1 MRSLLALIF
10 FLNFGTCFAEN
21 TILAVVD
28 NEVVTLNSVE
38 QKFNIANSNEE
49 KIAIIKNR
57 IDTILQLTKVS
68 EFNISPSQ
76 SDINQALIQLAN
88 INEISIEQLN
98 SYPEISLLTREVTEK
113 LSIIN
118 LQRFITKDLILNLS
132 TNELIDNCP
141 PIDNDIKIKQIKI
154 AQIIISEIDNSD
166 NSDNSPNSKD
176 KAIKEFLKK
185 LSKHITKGA
194 SFESFAKLH
203 SQHPSYSNGGLSDW
217 ITVNN
222 PTTEMLDLLKDG
234 EVSKI
239 YSNNI
244 GLAIAIKVDERFIID
259 NLEKC
264 KEKLTYLNAKQFYL
278 NWLKEL
284 RDNADIEIYIN
295 NL

>member
-1 MRSLLALIF
+1 MRSLLALII

-21 TILAVVD
+21 TILAVVN

-38 QKFNIANSNEE
+38 QKLNIANSNEE
-49 KIAIIKNR
+49 KIAIINNR
-57 IDTILQLTKVS
+57 IDTILQLTKVR
-68 EFNISPSQ
+68 EFDIYPTHSS
-76 SDINQALIQLAN
+76 INQALIQLAN
-88 INEISIEQLN
+88 VNEITIEQLN

-113 LSIIN
+113 LSILN

-132 TNELIDNCP
+132 SNELIDKCP
-141 PIDNDIKIKQIKI
+141 AIDNDIKIKQIKI
-154 AQIIISEIDNSD
+154 AQIIISEIDDSD
-166 NSDNSPNSKD
+166 ISSNSKD
-176 KAIKEFLKK
+176 ENIKEFLKK

-203 SQHPSYSNGGLSDW
+203 SQHPSYANGGISDW
-217 ITVNN
+217 TIVNS
-222 PTTEMLDLLKDG
+222 PTTEMLDLLKDS
-234 EVSKI
+234 EVSKV
-239 YSNNI
+239 YSNNV
-244 GLAIAIKVDERFIID
+244 GFAIAIKVDERYISN

-264 KEKLTYLNAKQFYL
+264 KEKLTYLNAEKFYL

>member
-1 MRSLLALIF
+1 MRGLLALIL
-10 FLNFGTCFAEN
+10 FLNFNTCFAEN
-21 TILAVVD
+21 TILAIVN
-28 NEVVTLNSVE
+28 NEVVTLNSVK
-38 QKFNIANSNEE
+38 QKLNVANSNKE

-57 IDTILQLTKVS
+57 IDVILQLTKAS
-68 EFNISPSQ
+68 EFDISPSQ
-76 SDINQALIQLAN
+76 LDINQALIQLAN
-88 INEISIEQLN
+88 INEITIEQLN
-98 SYPEISLLTREVTEK
+98 SYPEISLLTREVREK
-113 LSIIN
+113 LSILN
-118 LQRFITKDLILNLS
+118 LQRFITKDLIFNLS

-141 PIDNDIKIKQIKI
+141 PTDNDIKIKQIKI

-166 NSDNSPNSKD
+166 ISPNSKGET
-176 KAIKEFLKK
+176 IKKFLKK

-203 SQHPSYSNGGLSDW
+203 SQHPSYVNGGISEW
-217 ITVNN
+217 MTVNG
-222 PTTEMLDLLKDG
+222 PTAEMLDLLKDG

-244 GLAIAIKVDERFIID
+244 GFAIAIKVDERFISD

-264 KEKLTYLNAKQFYL
+264 KEKLTYLNAEQFYL

>member
-21 TILAVVD
+21 TILAIVN
-28 NEVVTLNSVE
+28 NEVITLNSVK
-38 QKFNIANSNEE
+38 QKLNIVNSNEE

-68 EFNISPSQ
+68 EFDISPTQ

-88 INEISIEQLN
+88 INEITIEQLN

-113 LSIIN
+113 LSILN

-141 PIDNDIKIKQIKI
+141 AIDNDIKIKQIKI
-154 AQIIISEIDNSD
+154 AQIIISEIDDSD
-166 NSDNSPNSKD
+166 ISSTNKD
-176 KAIKEFLKK
+176 EAIKEFLKK

-203 SQHPSYSNGGLSDW
+203 SQHPTYVNGGISEW

-222 PTTEMLDLLKDG
+222 PTAEMLDLLKDG

-244 GLAIAIKVDERFIID
+244 GFAIAIKVDERFISD
-259 NLEKC
+259 NLVKC
-264 KEKLTYLNAKQFYL
+264 KEKITYLNAKQFYL

>member
-1 MRSLLALIF
+1 MRSLLALIL
-10 FLNFGTCFAEN
+10 FLNFSICFAEN
-21 TILAVVD
+21 TIIAIVN

-38 QKFNIANSNEE
+38 QKLNIANSHEE

-57 IDTILQLTKVS
+57 IDTNLQLIKVR
-68 EFNISPSQ
+68 EFDISPTQ

-88 INEISIEQLN
+88 INEITIEQLN

-113 LSIIN
+113 LSILN
-118 LQRFITKDLILNLS
+118 LQRFITKNLIFNLS

-141 PIDNDIKIKQIKI
+141 AIDKDGKIKQIKI
-154 AQIIISEIDNSD
+154 AQIIISEIDDSD
-166 NSDNSPNSKD
+166 ISPNSKN
-176 KAIKEFLKK
+176 KAIKEFLIK

-203 SQHPSYSNGGLSDW
+203 SQHPSYANGGISDW

-222 PTTEMLDLLKDG
+222 VTARMLDLLKDG
-234 EVSKI
+234 EVSKV
-239 YSNNI
+239 YSTNM
-244 GLAIAIKVDERFIID
+244 GFAIAIKVDERFISD

-264 KEKLTYLNAKQFYL
+264 KEKLTYLNAEQFYL

>member
-10 FLNFGTCFAEN
+10 FLNFSTCFAEN
-21 TILAVVD
+21 TILAIVN

-38 QKFNIANSNEE
+38 QKLNIANSNEE

-68 EFNISPSQ
+68 EFDISPTQ

-88 INEISIEQLN
+88 INEITIEQLN
-98 SYPEISLLTREVTEK
+98 SYPEISLLTREVIEK
-113 LSIIN
+113 LSILN
-118 LQRFITKDLILNLS
+118 LQRFITKDLIFNLS
-132 TNELIDNCP
+132 NNELIVNCP
-141 PIDNDIKIKQIKI
+141 AIDNDIKIKQIKI
-154 AQIIISEIDNSD
+154 AQIIVSEIYDSD
-166 NSDNSPNSKD
+166 ISPNSKD
-176 KAIKEFLKK
+176 EAIKEFLIK

-203 SQHPSYSNGGLSDW
+203 SQHPSYANGGISDW

-222 PTTEMLDLLKDG
+222 PTVEMLDLLKDG

-244 GLAIAIKVDERFIID
+244 GFAIAMKVDERFISN

-264 KEKLTYLNAKQFYL
+264 KEKLTYLNAEQFYL

>member
-1 MRSLLALIF
+1 MKRVLALIL

-28 NEVVTLNSVE
+28 DEVVTQNSIA
-38 QKFNIANSNEE
+38 QKLNIANSNKE

-57 IDTILQLTKVS
+57 IDIILQLTKVS
-68 EFNISPSQ
+68 ELDIAPTK

-88 INEISIEQLN
+88 INDITIDQLN

-113 LSIIN
+113 LSIFK
-118 LQRFITKDLILNLS
+118 LQRFITKDLILNFS
-132 TNELIDNCP
+132 TNELIDKCP
-141 PIDNDIKIKQIKI
+141 IIDNDIKIKQIKI

-166 NSDNSPNSKD
+166 ISSNSKD
-176 KAIKEFLKK
+176 EAIKEFLKK

-203 SQHPSYSNGGLSDW
+203 SQHPSYVNGGISDW
-217 ITVNN
+217 ITVNS
-222 PTTEMLDLLKDG
+222 PTAEILDLLKDG
-234 EVSKI
+234 EISKV
-239 YSNNI
+239 YSTNL
-244 GLAIAIKVDERFIID
+244 GFAIAIKVDERFISN

-264 KEKLTYLNAKQFYL
+264 KEKLTYLNAENFYL

>member
-1 MRSLLALIF
+1 MRSLLALIL
-10 FLNFGTCFAEN
+10 FLNFSICFAEN
-21 TILAVVD
+21 TILAIVN

-38 QKFNIANSNEE
+38 QKLNIANSHEE

-57 IDTILQLTKVS
+57 IDTILQLTKVR
-68 EFNISPSQ
+68 EFDIPPTQ
-76 SDINQALIQLAN
+76 SDINQSLIQLAN
-88 INEISIEQLN
+88 INEITIEQLN
-98 SYPEISLLTREVTEK
+98 SYPEISLLTREVTDK
-113 LSIIN
+113 LSILN

-141 PIDNDIKIKQIKI
+141 AIDNDIKIKQIRI
-154 AQIIISEIDNSD
+154 AQIIISEIDVSD
-166 NSDNSPNSKD
+166 ISLNNKN

-203 SQHPSYSNGGLSDW
+203 SQHPSYINGGISDW
-217 ITVNN
+217 ITVNS

-234 EVSKI
+234 EVSKV
-239 YSNNI
+239 YSTNM
-244 GLAIAIKVDERFIID
+244 GFAIAIKVDERFISK

-264 KEKLTYLNAKQFYL
+264 KEKLTYLNAEQFYL

>member
-21 TILAVVD
+21 TILAIVN

-38 QKFNIANSNEE
+38 QRLNIANSNDE
-49 KIAIIKNR
+49 KIAIINNR
-57 IDTILQLTKVS
+57 INTILQLIKVR
-68 EFNISPSQ
+68 EFDISPTQ

-88 INEISIEQLN
+88 INEITIEQLN
-98 SYPEISLLTREVTEK
+98 SYPEISLLTREVSEK
-113 LSIIN
+113 LSILN
-118 LQRFITKDLILNLS
+118 LQRFITRDLILNLS

-141 PIDNDIKIKQIKI
+141 ATDNDTKIKQIKI

-166 NSDNSPNSKD
+166 ISSNSKD

-203 SQHPSYSNGGLSDW
+203 SQHPSYVNGGISDW
-217 ITVNN
+217 ITVNS
-222 PTTEMLDLLKDG
+222 PTAEILDLLKDG
-234 EVSKI
+234 EISKV
-239 YSNNI
+239 YSTNL
-244 GLAIAIKVDERFIID
+244 GFAIAIKVDERFISN

-264 KEKLTYLNAKQFYL
+264 KEKLTYLNAENFYL

-284 RDNADIEIYIN
+284 RDNADIEIYFN

>member
-1 MRSLLALIF
+1 MRSLLALIL

-21 TILAVVD
+21 TILAIVN

-38 QKFNIANSNEE
+38 QKLNIANSNEE

-57 IDTILQLTKVS
+57 IDTILQLTKVRK
-68 EFNISPSQ
+68 FDISPTQ

-88 INEISIEQLN
+88 INEITLEQLN
-98 SYPEISLLTREVTEK
+98 TYPEIYLLNREVTEK
-113 LSIIN
+113 LSILN
-118 LQRFITKDLILNLS
+118 LQRFITKDLIFNLS

-141 PIDNDIKIKQIKI
+141 AIDNDIKIKQIKI
-154 AQIIISEIDNSD
+154 AQIIISEIDDSD
-166 NSDNSPNSKD
+166 ISSNSKD
-176 KAIKEFLKK
+176 ETIKEFLKK

-203 SQHPSYSNGGLSDW
+203 SQHPSYANGGISDW
-217 ITVNN
+217 ITVNS
-222 PTTEMLDLLKDG
+222 PTAEMLDLLKDG
-234 EVSKI
+234 EVSKV

-244 GLAIAIKVDERFIID
+244 GFAIAIKVDERFISD

-264 KEKLTYLNAKQFYL
+264 KEKLTYLNAEQFYL

>member
-21 TILAVVD
+21 TILAIVN

-38 QKFNIANSNEE
+38 QKLNVANSNEE

-57 IDTILQLTKVS
+57 IDTILQLIKAR
-68 EFNISPSQ
+68 EFDISPTQ
-76 SDINQALIQLAN
+76 SDIDQALIQLAN
-88 INEISIEQLN
+88 INKITIEQLN

-113 LSIIN
+113 LSILN
-118 LQRFITKDLILNLS
+118 LQRFITKDLIFNLS

-141 PIDNDIKIKQIKI
+141 TIDNDIKIKQIKI
-154 AQIIISEIDNSD
+154 AQIIISEIDDSD
-166 NSDNSPNSKD
+166 ISPNSKD

-203 SQHPSYSNGGLSDW
+203 SQHPSYENGGISDW
-217 ITVNN
+217 ITVNS
-222 PTTEMLDLLKDG
+222 PTAEMLDLLKDG

-244 GLAIAIKVDERFIID
+244 GFAIAIKVDERFISD

-264 KEKLTYLNAKQFYL
+264 KEKLTYLNAEQFYL

>member
-1 MRSLLALIF
+1 MRSLLALIL
-10 FLNFGTCFAEN
+10 FLNTGTCFAEN
-21 TILAVVD
+21 TILAIVN

-38 QKFNIANSNEE
+38 QKLNITNSNEE

-57 IDTILQLTKVS
+57 IDTILQLTKVR
-68 EFNISPSQ
+68 EFDISPTQ

-88 INEISIEQLN
+88 INEITIEQLN

-113 LSIIN
+113 LSILN
-118 LQRFITKDLILNLS
+118 LQRFITKDLIFNLS

-141 PIDNDIKIKQIKI
+141 AIDKDGKIKQIKI
-154 AQIIISEIDNSD
+154 AQIIISEIDDSD
-166 NSDNSPNSKD
+166 ISPNSKN

-203 SQHPSYSNGGLSDW
+203 SQHPSYVNGGISDW
-217 ITVNN
+217 ITVNS

-234 EVSKI
+234 EVSKV
-239 YSNNI
+239 YSTNM
-244 GLAIAIKVDERFIID
+244 GFAIAIKVDERFISD

-264 KEKLTYLNAKQFYL
+264 KEKLTYLNAEQFYL

>member
-1 MRSLLALIF
+1 MRSLLALIL

-21 TILAVVD
+21 TILAIVN

-38 QKFNIANSNEE
+38 QKLNIANSNEE
-49 KIAIIKNR
+49 KIAIIRNR
-57 IDTILQLTKVS
+57 IDIILQLTKAK
-68 EFNISPSQ
+68 EFDISPAQ

-88 INEISIEQLN
+88 INEITIEQLN

-113 LSIIN
+113 LSILN
-118 LQRFITKDLILNLS
+118 LQRFITKDLIFNLS

-141 PIDNDIKIKQIKI
+141 AIDNDIKIKQIKI
-154 AQIIISEIDNSD
+154 AQIIISEIDDSD
-166 NSDNSPNSKD
+166 ISPNSKD
-176 KAIKEFLKK
+176 EAIKEFLKK

-203 SQHPSYSNGGLSDW
+203 SQHPSYANGGISDW
-217 ITVNN
+217 ITVNS
-222 PTTEMLDLLKDG
+222 PTAEMLDLLKDG
-234 EVSKI
+234 EVSKV
-239 YSNNI
+239 YSTNM
-244 GLAIAIKVDERFIID
+244 GFAIAIKVDERFISD

-264 KEKLTYLNAKQFYL
+264 KEKLTYLNAEQFYL

>member
-1 MRSLLALIF
+1 
-10 FLNFGTCFAEN
+10 LNFSICFAEN
-21 TILAVVD
+21 TILAIVN

-38 QKFNIANSNEE
+38 QKLNVANSNEE
-49 KIAIIKNR
+49 KIAIINNR
-57 IDTILQLTKVS
+57 INTILQLTKVK
-68 EFNISPSQ
+68 EFDISPTQ

-88 INEISIEQLN
+88 INEITIEQLN

-113 LSIIN
+113 LSILN

-132 TNELIDNCP
+132 INELTDNCP
-141 PIDNDIKIKQIKI
+141 AIDNDIKIKQIKI

-166 NSDNSPNSKD
+166 ISPNSKD
-176 KAIKEFLKK
+176 ETINKFLKK

-194 SFESFAKLH
+194 SFKSFAKLH
-203 SQHPSYSNGGLSDW
+203 SQHPSYVNGGISDW
-217 ITVNN
+217 ITVNS
-222 PTTEMLDLLKDG
+222 PTAEMLDLLKDG
-234 EVSKI
+234 EVSEV

-244 GLAIAIKVDERFIID
+244 GFAIAIKVDERFISD

-264 KEKLTYLNAKQFYL
+264 KEKLTYLNAEQFYL

>member
-1 MRSLLALIF
+1 MRSLLALIL
-10 FLNFGTCFAEN
+10 FLNISICFAEN
-21 TILAVVD
+21 TILAIVN

-38 QKFNIANSNEE
+38 QKLNVANSNEE

-57 IDTILQLTKVS
+57 IDTILQLIKAR
-68 EFNISPSQ
+68 EFDISPTQ

-88 INEISIEQLN
+88 INEITIEQLN

-113 LSIIN
+113 LSILN

-141 PIDNDIKIKQIKI
+141 AIDNDIKIKQIKI

-166 NSDNSPNSKD
+166 ISPNSKD
-176 KAIKEFLKK
+176 EAIKEFLKK

-203 SQHPSYSNGGLSDW
+203 SQHPSYANGGISDW
-217 ITVNN
+217 ITVNS
-222 PTTEMLDLLKDG
+222 PTAEMLDLLKDG
-234 EVSKI
+234 EVSKV

-244 GLAIAIKVDERFIID
+244 GFAIAIKVDERFISD

-264 KEKLTYLNAKQFYL
+264 KEKLTYLNAEQFYL

>member
-1 MRSLLALIF
+1 MRSLLALIL

-21 TILAVVD
+21 TILAVVN

-38 QKFNIANSNEE
+38 QKLNIANSNEE

-57 IDTILQLTKVS
+57 IDTILQLTKVR
-68 EFNISPSQ
+68 EFDISPTQ

-88 INEISIEQLN
+88 INEITIEQLN

-113 LSIIN
+113 LSILN
-118 LQRFITKDLILNLS
+118 LQRFITKDLIFNLS

-141 PIDNDIKIKQIKI
+141 AIDNDIKIKQIKI

-166 NSDNSPNSKD
+166 ISPNSKD
-176 KAIKEFLKK
+176 ETIKKFLKK

-194 SFESFAKLH
+194 SFKSFAKLH
-203 SQHPSYSNGGLSDW
+203 SQHPSYVNGGISDW
-217 ITVNN
+217 ITVNS
-222 PTTEMLDLLKDG
+222 PTAEMLDLLKDG
-234 EVSKI
+234 EVSKV

-244 GLAIAIKVDERFIID
+244 GFAIAIKVNERFISD

-264 KEKLTYLNAKQFYL
+264 KEKLTYLNAEQFYL

>member
-10 FLNFGTCFAEN
+10 FLNFSTCFAEN
-21 TILAVVD
+21 TILAIVN

-38 QKFNIANSNEE
+38 QKLNIANSNEE

-57 IDTILQLTKVS
+57 IDTILQLTKVR
-68 EFNISPSQ
+68 EFDISPTQ

-88 INEISIEQLN
+88 INEITIEQLN

-113 LSIIN
+113 LSILN

-141 PIDNDIKIKQIKI
+141 AIDNDIKIKQIKI
-154 AQIIISEIDNSD
+154 AQIIISEIDDSD
-166 NSDNSPNSKD
+166 ISPNSKNE
-176 KAIKEFLKK
+176 AIKEFLKK

-203 SQHPSYSNGGLSDW
+203 SQHPSYANGGISDW
-217 ITVNN
+217 ITVNS
-222 PTTEMLDLLKDG
+222 PTAEMLDLLKDG
-234 EVSKI
+234 EVSKV

-244 GLAIAIKVDERFIID
+244 GFAIAIKVDERFISD

-264 KEKLTYLNAKQFYL
+264 KEKLTYLNAEKFYL

>member
-21 TILAVVD
+21 TILAIVD
-28 NEVVTLNSVE
+28 DEVVTLNSVE
-38 QKFNIANSNEE
+38 QKLNIANSNEE

-57 IDTILQLTKVS
+57 IDTILQLTKVR
-68 EFNISPSQ
+68 EFDISPTQ

-88 INEISIEQLN
+88 INEITIEQLN

-113 LSIIN
+113 LSILN

-141 PIDNDIKIKQIKI
+141 AIDNDIKIKQIKI
-154 AQIIISEIDNSD
+154 AQIIISEIDDSEI
-166 NSDNSPNSKD
+166 SPNSKD
-176 KAIKEFLKK
+176 ETIKKFLKK

-203 SQHPSYSNGGLSDW
+203 SQHPSYANGGISDW
-217 ITVNN
+217 ITVNS
-222 PTTEMLDLLKDG
+222 PTAEMLDLLKDG
-234 EVSKI
+234 EVSKV
-239 YSNNI
+239 YSTNM
-244 GLAIAIKVDERFIID
+244 GFAIAIKVDERFISD

-264 KEKLTYLNAKQFYL
+264 KEKLTYLNAEQFYL

>member
-1 MRSLLALIF
+1 MRSLLALILL
-10 FLNFGTCFAEN
+10 LNFGNCFAEN
-21 TILAVVD
+21 TILAIV
-28 NEVVTLNSVE
+28 NEEVITLNSV
-38 QKFNIANSNEE
+38 KHKLNIANSNEE

-57 IDTILQLTKVS
+57 IDTIIQLTKAS
-68 EFNISPSQ
+68 ELDIYPTQ

-88 INEISIEQLN
+88 VNEITIEQLN

-113 LSIIN
+113 LSIFN

-141 PIDNDIKIKQIKI
+141 AIDNDIKIKQIKI
-154 AQIIISEIDNSD
+154 AQIIISEIDDSD
-166 NSDNSPNSKD
+166 ISSNSKD
-176 KAIKEFLKK
+176 KTIKEFLKK

-203 SQHPSYSNGGLSDW
+203 SQHPSYANGGISDW
-217 ITVNN
+217 ITVNS

-234 EVSKI
+234 EVSKV
-239 YSNNI
+239 YSHNV
-244 GLAIAIKVDERFIID
+244 GFAIAIKVDERFISN

-264 KEKLTYLNAKQFYL
+264 KEKLTYLNAEKFYL

>member
-10 FLNFGTCFAEN
+10 FLNFSICFAEN
-21 TILAVVD
+21 TILAIVN

-38 QKFNIANSNEE
+38 QKLNIANSNDE

-57 IDTILQLTKVS
+57 IDTILQLTKVR
-68 EFNISPSQ
+68 EFDISPTQ

-88 INEISIEQLN
+88 INEITIEQLN

-113 LSIIN
+113 LSILN

-141 PIDNDIKIKQIKI
+141 AIDNDIKIKQIKI

-166 NSDNSPNSKD
+166 ISPNSKD
-176 KAIKEFLKK
+176 EAIKEFLKK

-203 SQHPSYSNGGLSDW
+203 SQHPSYANGGISDW
-217 ITVNN
+217 ITVNS
-222 PTTEMLDLLKDG
+222 PTAEMLDLLKDG
-234 EVSKI
+234 EVSKV
-239 YSNNI
+239 YSTNM
-244 GLAIAIKVDERFIID
+244 GFAIAIKVDERFISN

-264 KEKLTYLNAKQFYL
+264 KEKLTYLNAEQFYL

>member
-1 MRSLLALIF
+1 MRSLLALIL

-21 TILAVVD
+21 TILAVVN

-38 QKFNIANSNEE
+38 QKLNIANSNEE

-57 IDTILQLTKVS
+57 IDTILQLTKVR
-68 EFNISPSQ
+68 EFDIYPTQLDIS
-76 SDINQALIQLAN
+76 QALIQLAN
-88 INEISIEQLN
+88 INEITIEQLN

-113 LSIIN
+113 LSILN

-132 TNELIDNCP
+132 SNELIDNCP
-141 PIDNDIKIKQIKI
+141 ATDNDIKIKQIKI
-154 AQIIISEIDNSD
+154 AQIIISEIDDPDIS
-166 NSDNSPNSKD
+166 SNSKD
-176 KAIKEFLKK
+176 ETIKEFLKK

-203 SQHPSYSNGGLSDW
+203 SQHQSYANGGISDW
-217 ITVNN
+217 ITVNS

-234 EVSKI
+234 EVSKV
-239 YSNNI
+239 YSNNV
-244 GLAIAIKVDERFIID
+244 GFAIAIKVDERYISN

-264 KEKLTYLNAKQFYL
+264 KEKLTYLNAEKFYL

>member
-28 NEVVTLNSVE
+28 NEVVTLNSVV
-38 QKFNIANSNEE
+38 QKLNVASSNEE

-57 IDTILQLTKVS
+57 IDTILQLTKVR
-68 EFNISPSQ
+68 EFDISPAQ

-88 INEISIEQLN
+88 INEITIEQLN

-113 LSIIN
+113 LSILN

-141 PIDNDIKIKQIKI
+141 AIDNDIKIKQIKI
-154 AQIIISEIDNSD
+154 AQIIISEIDDSD
-166 NSDNSPNSKD
+166 ISSTNKD
-176 KAIKEFLKK
+176 EAIKEFLKK

-203 SQHPSYSNGGLSDW
+203 SQHPSYVNGGISDW
-217 ITVNN
+217 ITVNS
-222 PTTEMLDLLKDG
+222 PTAEMLDLLKDG

-244 GLAIAIKVDERFIID
+244 GFAIAIKVDERFISD

-264 KEKLTYLNAKQFYL
+264 KEKLTYLNAEQFYL

>member
-1 MRSLLALIF
+1 MRSLLALLL

-21 TILAVVD
+21 TILAIVN

-38 QKFNIANSNEE
+38 QKLNIANSNEE
-49 KIAIIKNR
+49 KIAIINNR
-57 IDTILQLTKVS
+57 IDTILQLTKVR
-68 EFNISPSQ
+68 EFNIYPTQ
-76 SDINQALIQLAN
+76 SNINQALIQLAN
-88 INEISIEQLN
+88 INEITIEQLN

-113 LSIIN
+113 LSILN

-141 PIDNDIKIKQIKI
+141 ATDNDTKIKQIKI
-154 AQIIISEIDNSD
+154 AQIIISEIDDSD
-166 NSDNSPNSKD
+166 ISPNSKD
-176 KAIKEFLKK
+176 EAIKEFLKK

-203 SQHPSYSNGGLSDW
+203 SQHPSYANGGISDW
-217 ITVNN
+217 ITVNS
-222 PTTEMLDLLKDG
+222 PTAEMLDLLKDG
-234 EVSKI
+234 EVSKV
-239 YSNNI
+239 YSNNM
-244 GLAIAIKVDERFIID
+244 GFAIAIKVDERFISN

-264 KEKLTYLNAKQFYL
+264 KEKLTYLNAEQFYL

>member
-1 MRSLLALIF
+1 MRSLLALIL

-28 NEVVTLNSVE
+28 NEVITLNSVG
-38 QKFNIANSNEE
+38 QKLNIANSNEE
-49 KIAIIKNR
+49 KIAIIENR
-57 IDTILQLTKVS
+57 IDIILQLTKAK
-68 EFNISPSQ
+68 EFDISPAQ
-76 SDINQALIQLAN
+76 LDINQALIQLAN
-88 INEISIEQLN
+88 INEITIEQLN

-113 LSIIN
+113 LSILN

-141 PIDNDIKIKQIKI
+141 AIDNDIKIKQIKI
-154 AQIIISEIDNSD
+154 AQIIISEIDDPDIS
-166 NSDNSPNSKD
+166 SNSKD
-176 KAIKEFLKK
+176 ETIKEFLKK

-203 SQHPSYSNGGLSDW
+203 SQHQSYANGGISDW
-217 ITVNN
+217 ITVNS

-234 EVSKI
+234 EVSKV
-239 YSNNI
+239 YSNNV
-244 GLAIAIKVDERFIID
+244 GFAIAIKVDERYISN

-264 KEKLTYLNAKQFYL
+264 KEKLTYLNAEKFYL

>member
-1 MRSLLALIF
+1 MRSLLALIL
-10 FLNFGTCFAEN
+10 FLNFSICFAEN
-21 TILAVVD
+21 TILAIVN

-38 QKFNIANSNEE
+38 QKLNIANSNEE

-68 EFNISPSQ
+68 EFDISPTQ

-88 INEISIEQLN
+88 INEITIEQLN

-113 LSIIN
+113 LSILN
-118 LQRFITKDLILNLS
+118 LQRFITRDLILNLS

-141 PIDNDIKIKQIKI
+141 ATDNDTKIKQIKI

-166 NSDNSPNSKD
+166 ISPNSKD
-176 KAIKEFLKK
+176 EAIKEFLKK

-217 ITVNN
+217 ITVNS

-234 EVSKI
+234 EVSKV

-244 GLAIAIKVDERFIID
+244 GFAIAIKVDERFISD

-264 KEKLTYLNAKQFYL
+264 KEKLTYLNAEQFYL

>member
-10 FLNFGTCFAEN
+10 FLNFSTCFAEN

-28 NEVVTLNSVE
+28 DEVVTLNSVE

-57 IDTILQLTKVS
+57 IDTILQLTKAR
-68 EFNISPSQ
+68 EFDISPTQ

-88 INEISIEQLN
+88 INEITIEQLN
-98 SYPEISLLTREVTEK
+98 SYPEISLLTREVTEQ
-113 LSIIN
+113 LSILN

-132 TNELIDNCP
+132 ANELIDNCP
-141 PIDNDIKIKQIKI
+141 ATDNDTKIKQIKI

-166 NSDNSPNSKD
+166 ISPNSKD
-176 KAIKEFLKK
+176 ETIKKFLKK

-203 SQHPSYSNGGLSDW
+203 SQHPSYANGGISDW
-217 ITVNN
+217 ITVDS
-222 PTTEMLDLLKDG
+222 PTAEMLDLLKGG

-239 YSNNI
+239 YSTNM
-244 GLAIAIKVDERFIID
+244 GFAIAIKVDERFISD

-264 KEKLTYLNAKQFYL
+264 KEKLTYLKAEQFYL